1 MSDEV
6 AVVSQRVLGL
16 ERGHNE
22 LRDEVRGVETEMRR
36 GFKAVDEKIATG
48 FADLSSKMDIKAT
61 PQWQAYGVIAM
72 VLIPI
77 CGALIWP
84 IREQGSRNE
93 STNDK
98 LIEKVLKLT
107 HDLEFID
114 GQLHPFQKGPSQ

>member
-22 LRDEVRGVETEMRR
+22 LRDELRGVESEMRR
-36 GFKAVDEKIATG
+36 GFKAVDEKVDEG
-48 FADLSSKMDIKAT
+48 FQNLSAKMDVKTT

-84 IREQGSRNE
+84 IREQGNRQQ
-93 STNDK
+93 
-98 LIEKVLKLT
+98 LMIEHLVDATTKIT
-107 HDLEFID
+107 HDLGYLE
-114 GQLHPFQKGPSQ
+114 GQLHPLPK